1 MNNSPK
7 NSPEKDPIEELLEPL
22 AQKEQRHRA
31 PQQLRTQI
39 LQRVQATAPGQAVT
53 ADATLSL
60 QRLID
65 WLAQRWWRGVSIGAT
80 AAAIPLLSGVLVGAQ
95 LSPTEESLDDPAAAW
110 LTSYAVA
117 TESSEPTVSNGKN
130 Q

>member
-1 MNNSPK
+1 MTNSP
-7 NSPEKDPIEELLEPL
+7 NNDPEKDPIEELLEPL

-31 PQQLRTQI
+31 PQQLRAQI
-39 LQRVQATAPGQAVT
+39 LQRIQELDAEQPVATDAASPVQQ
-53 ADATLSL
+53 
-60 QRLID
+60 LID
-65 WLAQRWWRGVSIGAT
+65 WLTERWWRGISIGAT

-95 LSPTEESLDDPAAAW
+95 LSPTEDSLHDPADAW

-117 TESSEPTVSNGKN
+117 IESSEAAVSNGEY